1 MAAHNELGRW
11 GEELAA
17 RHLER
22 QGFKILFRDWRCG
35 HRDLDLIAQK
45 EDEDLLVIVEV
56 KTRRNERFGDASLAV
71 TPQKIR
77 SIIIA
82 TNAFVKTYQVHS
94 RSITL
99 FVLAEN
105 PFSVVSRT
113 NYGVFQR
120 LVCVEVEKFN
130 FHS

>member
-45 EDEDLLVIVEV
+45 EDEDLLVVVEG

-94 RSITL
+94 RIRFDIITI
-99 FVLAEN
+99 VGTHAETAQ
-105 PFSVVSRT
+105 VRH
-113 NYGVFQR
+113 
-120 LVCVEVEKFN
+120 VEDVPLM
-130 FHS
+130 

>member
-17 RHLER
+17 RYLER

-45 EDEDLLVIVEV
+45 EDEDLLVVVEV

-94 RSITL
+94 RIRFDIITI
-99 FVLAEN
+99 VGTHAETAQ
-105 PFSVVSRT
+105 VRH
-113 NYGVFQR
+113 
-120 LVCVEVEKFN
+120 VEDVPLM
-130 FHS
+130 

>member
-1 MAAHNELGRW
+1 MAAHNELRRW

-45 EDEDLLVIVEV
+45 EDEDLLVVVEV

-94 RSITL
+94 RIRFDIITI
-99 FVLAEN
+99 VGTHAETAQ
-105 PFSVVSRT
+105 VRH
-113 NYGVFQR
+113 
-120 LVCVEVEKFN
+120 VEDVPLM
-130 FHS
+130 

>member
-22 QGFKILFRDWRCG
+22 QGFKILFRDWHCG

-82 TNAFVKTYQVHS
+82 TNAFVKRTQQHEN
-94 RSITL
+94 L
-99 FVLAEN
+99 FTNQSPTGPQAEGKARDRGT
-105 PFSVVSRT
+105 PRR
-113 NYGVFQR
+113 GR
-120 LVCVEVEKFN
+120 
-130 FHS
+130 

>member
-22 QGFKILFRDWRCG
+22 QGFKILFRDWHCG

-82 TNAFVKTYQVHS
+82 NNAYKKTYQVH
-94 RSITL
+94 RRIRFDIITIVGSNNDNAQL
-99 FVLAEN
+99 EHIIEAFNPCLA
-105 PFSVVSRT
+105 
-113 NYGVFQR
+113 Y
-120 LVCVEVEKFN
+120 
-130 FHS
+130 

>member
-56 KTRRNERFGDASLAV
+56 KTRRNARFGDASLAFD
-71 TPQKIR
+71 
-77 SIIIA
+77 IITIVGTHA
-82 TNAFVKTYQVHS
+82 ETAQVRH
-94 RSITL
+94 
-99 FVLAEN
+99 
-105 PFSVVSRT
+105 
-113 NYGVFQR
+113 
-120 LVCVEVEKFN
+120 VEDVPLM
-130 FHS
+130 

>member
-1 MAAHNELGRW
+1 MSWDVGAKNWLPATWSVKASRYSFATG
-11 GEELAA
+11 
-17 RHLER
+17 
-22 QGFKILFRDWRCG
+22 IVD
-35 HRDLDLIAQK
+35 IVAQK

-94 RSITL
+94 RIRFDIITI
-99 FVLAEN
+99 VGTHAETAQ
-105 PFSVVSRT
+105 VRH
-113 NYGVFQR
+113 
-120 LVCVEVEKFN
+120 VEDVPLM
-130 FHS
+130 

>member
-22 QGFKILFRDWRCG
+22 QGFKILFRDWHCG

-94 RSITL
+94 RIASTSSPSS
-99 FVLAEN
+99 E
-105 PFSVVSRT
+105 PMQRRRKSDMSRT
-113 NYGVFQR
+113 S
-120 LVCVEVEKFN
+120 
-130 FHS
+130 H

>member
-1 MAAHNELGRW
+1 MRRPRTQAKRAG
-11 GEELAA
+11 
-17 RHLER
+17 
-22 QGFKILFRDWRCG
+22 KCG
-35 HRDLDLIAQK
+35 LRFCQIVAIVDLDDADLDLIAQK

-94 RSITL
+94 RIRFDIITI
-99 FVLAEN
+99 VGTHAETAQ
-105 PFSVVSRT
+105 VRH
-113 NYGVFQR
+113 
-120 LVCVEVEKFN
+120 VEDVPLM
-130 FHS
+130 

>member
-45 EDEDLLVIVEV
+45 EDEDLLVVVEV
-56 KTRRNERFGDASLAV
+56 KTRRNERFGDATEDTVDHHCHQCFCENLSG
-71 TPQKIR
+71 P
-77 SIIIA
+77 
-82 TNAFVKTYQVHS
+82 FPH
-94 RSITL
+94 TL
-99 FVLAEN
+99 RHHHHRRN
-105 PFSVVSRT
+105 PCRDGASQTCRGRPIDVVMWIS
-113 NYGVFQR
+113 QM
-120 LVCVEVEKFN
+120 
-130 FHS
+130 

>member
-22 QGFKILFRDWRCG
+22 QGFKILFRDWHCG

-56 KTRRNERFGDASLAV
+56 KT
-71 TPQKIR
+71 PQKIR

-94 RSITL
+94 RIRFDIITI
-99 FVLAEN
+99 VGTHAETAQ
-105 PFSVVSRT
+105 VRH
-113 NYGVFQR
+113 
-120 LVCVEVEKFN
+120 VEDVPLM
-130 FHS
+130 

>member
-1 MAAHNELGRW
+1 MAAHNELGHW

-56 KTRRNERFGDASLAV
+56 KPRWPSRHRRYGRSSL
-71 TPQKIR
+71 PPM
-77 SIIIA
+77 
-82 TNAFVKTYQVHS
+82 
-94 RSITL
+94 L
-99 FVLAEN
+99 L
-105 PFSVVSRT
+105 
-113 NYGVFQR
+113 
-120 LVCVEVEKFN
+120 
-130 FHS
+130 

>member
-22 QGFKILFRDWRCG
+22 QGFKILFRDWHCG

-94 RSITL
+94 RIRHHHHRR
-99 FVLAEN
+99 N
-105 PFSVVSRT
+105 PCRDGASQTCRGRPIDVVMWAS
-113 NYGVFQR
+113 QM
-120 LVCVEVEKFN
+120 
-130 FHS
+130 

>member
-22 QGFKILFRDWRCG
+22 QGFKILFRDWHCG

-82 TNAFVKTYQVHS
+82 TNAFVKTYQ
-94 RSITL
+94 SIPAYASTSSPSS
-99 FVLAEN
+99 E
-105 PFSVVSRT
+105 PMQRRRKSDMSRT
-113 NYGVFQR
+113 S
-120 LVCVEVEKFN
+120 
-130 FHS
+130 H

>member
-22 QGFKILFRDWRCG
+22 QGFKILFRDWHCG

-56 KTRRNERFGDASLAV
+56 KTWRNERFGDASLAV

-82 TNAFVKTYQVHS
+82 TNAFVKTY
-94 RSITL
+94 RSIPAYASTSSPSS
-99 FVLAEN
+99 E
-105 PFSVVSRT
+105 PMQRRRKSDMSRT
-113 NYGVFQR
+113 S
-120 LVCVEVEKFN
+120 
-130 FHS
+130 H

>member
-17 RHLER
+17 R
-22 QGFKILFRDWRCG
+22 
-35 HRDLDLIAQK
+35 
-45 EDEDLLVIVEV
+45 LLVVVEV

-94 RSITL
+94 RIRFDIITI
-99 FVLAEN
+99 VGTHAETAQ
-105 PFSVVSRT
+105 VRH
-113 NYGVFQR
+113 
-120 LVCVEVEKFN
+120 VEDVPLM
-130 FHS
+130 

>member
-22 QGFKILFRDWRCG
+22 QGFKILFRDWHCG

-56 KTRRNERFGDASLAV
+56 KTRRNERFGDAS
-71 TPQKIR
+71 PSRHRRYGR
-77 SIIIA
+77 S
-82 TNAFVKTYQVHS
+82 S
-94 RSITL
+94 L
-99 FVLAEN
+99 PPML
-105 PFSVVSRT
+105 
-113 NYGVFQR
+113 
-120 LVCVEVEKFN
+120 L
-130 FHS
+130 